1 MSGSE
6 PSRRF
11 AVAILPVLLVAWVAR
26 LEYIVI
32 LPSYAYSWD
41 ISSWQKVAG
50 LLGSGTNPYAATTF
64 LNWPP
69 LWMLCLFVLGRVAEL
84 GSMQFIDVLRGFLIA
99 AESVGIVLAAI
110 LGGRLAPSGS
120 VRSVLLAGLALNPI
134 AILLTCQHGNFDAL
148 VVIWVM
154 ATLLALA
161 AYHRS
166 GEPSDWLLACLFLGL
181 GVLTKTIP
189 IALTPLLL
197 PGARAATRATR
208 TIGAV
213 LLLGPAALG
222 MSVLF
227 ALSPQAIIANVI
239 RYSSVP
245 GRFGLSGLAANLGLP
260 GLLPAL
266 GAASSFALV
275 ALLVWGC
282 VKAWSWTGATDRQ
295 MVLLAGLILLA
306 IPTLG
311 PGFGPQY
318 AFWFIPPLAV
328 SYLSGSTR
336 WKVTLVVAYVV
347 SAATYIVLYGFARDL
362 GGALVYLWWSPVAQS
377 LGATITRDGPR
388 AWLTLPMFVSWV
400 ALLVVGI
407 RELRTPAAATEAAA
421 E

>member
-1 MSGSE
+1 MSGAE

-11 AVAILPVLLVAWVAR
+11 TVAILPVLLVAWVAR
-26 LEYIVI
+26 IEFIVI

-41 ISSWQKVAG
+41 ISSWQKVAE
-50 LLGSGTNPYAATTF
+50 LLRAGTNPYATTNF

-69 LWMLCLFVLGRVAEL
+69 LWMLCLFVLGRLAEL

-99 AESVGIVLAAI
+99 AESVGIVLVAI
-110 LGGRLAPSGS
+110 LAGRLAPAGS
-120 VRSVLLAGLALNPI
+120 ARSVLLAGLALNPI
-134 AILLTCQHGNFDAL
+134 TILLTCQHGNFDAL

-154 ATLLALA
+154 AALLALSS
-161 AYHRS
+161 YHRS

-208 TIGAV
+208 AVGAA

-222 MSVLF
+222 MGVLF
-227 ALSPQAIIANVI
+227 VLSPGAIVANVI
-239 RYSSVP
+239 RYSSAP
-245 GRFGLSGLAANLGLP
+245 GRFGVSGLAANLGLSGWLP
-260 GLLPAL
+260 GLSAV
-266 GAASSFALV
+266 SSLALV
-275 ALLVWGC
+275 ALLAWGC
-282 VKAWSWTGATDRQ
+282 VKAWSWTEASDRK

-336 WKVTLVVAYVV
+336 WKVALVVAYAV
-347 SAATYIVLYGFARDL
+347 SAATYVVLYGFARDL

-377 LGATITRDGPR
+377 LGATITRNGPR

-400 ALLVVGI
+400 VLLIFGV
-407 RELRTPAAATEAAA
+407 RELRAMGAVTEVA